1 MVGFLLKSFTRLW
14 SQEVQLFFFNR
25 CNLEFLDAA
34 KGKLICLGGYLGDY
48 LGTCFNLGSFKEE
61 RVIFGKQMFPLSF
74 LGRIH

>member
-48 LGTCFNLGSFKEE
+48 
-61 RVIFGKQMFPLSF
+61 
-74 LGRIH
+74 